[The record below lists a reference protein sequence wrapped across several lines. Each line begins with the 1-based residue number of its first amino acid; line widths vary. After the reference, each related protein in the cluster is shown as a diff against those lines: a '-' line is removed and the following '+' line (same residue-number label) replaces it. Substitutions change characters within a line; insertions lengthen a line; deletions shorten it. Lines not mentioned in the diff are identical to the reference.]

1 MTFQALNIFNC
12 ELSFVE
18 DPTFEE
24 ERPLSLNKAAF
35 FIHFLAKTLLS

>member
-1 MTFQALNIFNC
+1 MKFQALKYINC
-12 ELSFVE
+12 ALSFVE

-35 FIHFLAKTLLS
+35 FIPFLAKTLRS